1 MWDGDLGIGTG
12 VWGYGEQGQWE
23 MHDHEHKDTMIR
35 AWGHRDM
42 RSRTSIYRWE
52 TIAKQLL
59 H

>member
-35 AWGHRDM
+35 AWGHRDT
-42 RSRTSIYRWE
+42 RSRTSIGG
-52 TIAKQLL
+52 KL
-59 H
+59 